1 MLSPYLYVA
10 PSDLVS
16 PTLAGE
22 AGDRL
27 RGLRLWV
34 LRSLALG
41 GPVGMLRSTA
51 QQSEAPEAQVE
62 LIEEVLELRHLQSK
76 RELERERERKKKKG
90 GTSRL
95 PMLLPAFLRA
105 VARHL
110 MLRPLRSCTKA
121 LHLSNQN
128 QETPEECEPGTHN
141 MIKGKSL
148 NPKPFSHQPSVGKQ
162 GKQAPPQQAGPPC
175 PPAPHLG
182 PRLRLRC
189 SQSALSFSKGL
200 GFRA

>member
-1 MLSPYLYVA
+1 MRCSLPAFFPPRPRAASAPPCSAAPWLWGPAGRLRGPVLSPYLYVA

-76 RELERERERKKKKG
+76 RELERERERKKKKRWDEPTAHVAACVSSCCS
-90 GTSRL
+90 TSPHAKTVKIL
-95 PMLLPAFLRA
+95 HKG
-105 VARHL
+105 VAL
-110 MLRPLRSCTKA
+110 
-121 LHLSNQN
+121 
-128 QETPEECEPGTHN
+128 E
-141 MIKGKSL
+141 
-148 NPKPFSHQPSVGKQ
+148 
-162 GKQAPPQQAGPPC
+162 
-175 PPAPHLG
+175 
-182 PRLRLRC
+182 
-189 SQSALSFSKGL
+189 
-200 GFRA
+200 